1 MVLAASQSTEAGL
14 AAAWSGRPLRV
25 AIINVMPR
33 AETYEAYL
41 VRPLARAMLP
51 VVPVWTR
58 LESHG
63 YGSSDA
69 AHIERTYLT
78 FDRVLGVGSI
88 DGILLT
94 GAPVEELA
102 FDEVRYWPELRAILE
117 YGRERTAGVFGICWG
132 GLALAKLLGI
142 EKGRS
147 EKKIFGAFE
156 NRVLEPEH
164 PILGGSDDV
173 FWCAHSRHAGVRPGE
188 LEAARD
194 AGLVRLLSHGP
205 ETGYSVFESA
215 DRRLFMHLGHPEYE
229 ASRIVHEWER
239 DAALGRRDVDPP
251 RHFDLA
257 RPVNVWKSHCNDVF
271 ERWLRHLALGRG
283 A

>member
-1 MVLAASQSTEAGL
+1 VVLAASQRTDAGL
-14 AAAWSGRPLRV
+14 AATWSGRPLRV
-25 AIINVMPR
+25 AIVNVMPR
-33 AETYEAYL
+33 AETYEGYL
-41 VRPLARAMLP
+41 LRPLARAL
-51 VVPVWTR
+51 VPVEPVWIR

-69 AHIERTYLT
+69 AHIEQRYLT
-78 FDRVLGVGSI
+78 FDRATASAI
-88 DGILLT
+88 DGVLLT

-102 FDEVRYWPELRAILE
+102 FDDVHYWPELTAILE
-117 YGRERTAGVFGICWG
+117 HGRARSAGVFGICWG

-142 EKGRS
+142 EKERS
-147 EKKIFGAFE
+147 AKKIFGAFE

-173 FWCAHSRHAGVRPGE
+173 FWCAHSRHAGVRKGE

-205 ETGYSVFESA
+205 ETGYSIFESV

-229 ASRIVHEWER
+229 AARLVHEWER
-239 DAALGRRDVDPP
+239 DAALGRSDVDPP

-257 RPVNVWKSHCNDVF
+257 RPLNVWKSHCNDVF
-271 ERWLRHLALGRG
+271 ERWLRHLALARAG
-283 A
+283 